1 MNPKR
6 ILFNLPMNL
15 RLSNYGHRFAKETFS
30 TPGRN
35 LPSLDVSYT
44 LLLDLWTGILIPDQ
58 GQPGLFELE
67 QRGFVER
74 VPESITKAETELRYR
89 RNPLEH
95 VTKIIFELTTFCNFN
110 CQHCYNATVPRST
123 EQDIPALKKAV
134 DVFRA
139 MDIERFDFIGG
150 EVTKY
155 ANGWLDLARHCRQQ
169 GAKIVTIYT
178 NGWWLEQKTFTA
190 AGKSYPDVSTYLA
203 DLREHG
209 VTHILFSLDGPEDMH
224 DRSRGH
230 PGLYHRVLSG
240 IPMVKAAGLLPRISL
255 LMRKDSSM
263 DTYVQLLDTLAQ
275 RIYDFPDSTDVLERV
290 NHMVDDPTNTL
301 SNLIDVGNQ
310 AAHANSNQ
318 GFYLWQPTDQ
328 QLYCRGFYRP
338 IKPGETAQIVASDP
352 NGAWLLLL
360 HRNTLGWMPTIYL
373 GFGSGTL
380 NASVIDTEHEEP
392 CSGYLGSITSI
403 LQTWESNISG
413 TVKIQGIAYLPASY
427 IEANDWSVVEEGT
440 GIHAEPEV
448 RITNLQQGGRVERFT
463 IQLDTVSLGDKLSFF
478 NNENGQS
485 TIPFQASFFSTDCSG
500 PIASNDSTISPTR
513 APTIRVITLEVIS
526 TSEAVATSD
535 PWSTGTGEI
544 PACAGAL
551 PARLEI
557 NEDAEVCTKKANVFL
572 RSGPGKQYDP
582 LIKKAPTSVVWVMDG
597 PVCKNSTYWWKVKD
611 NAGRIGWMA
620 EGSDST
626 DPYYLCPN

>member
-1 MNPKR
+1 
-6 ILFNLPMNL
+6 MNL

-35 LPSLDVSYT
+35 LPSLDVSNT

-58 GQPGLFELE
+58 GQPGLAELE
-67 QRGFVER
+67 QRGLVER
-74 VPESITKAETELRYR
+74 IPDAAIKAETELRYR

-95 VTKIIFELTTFCNFN
+95 VEKIIFELTTFCNFN

-275 RIYDFPDSTDVLERV
+275 RIYDFPASTDVLERV

-338 IKPGETAQIVASDP
+338 APSLTLKANGELAT
-352 NGAWLLLL
+352 
-360 HRNTLGWMPTIYL
+360 
-373 GFGSGTL
+373 
-380 NASVIDTEHEEP
+380 
-392 CSGYLGSITSI
+392 C
-403 LQTWESNISG
+403 
-413 TVKIQGIAYLPASY
+413 
-427 IEANDWSVVEEGT
+427 
-440 GIHAEPEV
+440 
-448 RITNLQQGGRVERFT
+448 RITNAGEGYGNLHRQDLIWILNHLQDTFVYKLHAERRLGEYRTLVDTDIFGSHFAHLCSLRAILTRLAYWMETKAIDPQNQAAVREINQRVAEETGHRNR
-463 IQLDTVSLGDKLSFF
+463 K
-478 NNENGQS
+478 
-485 TIPFQASFFSTDCSG
+485 
-500 PIASNDSTISPTR
+500 
-513 APTIRVITLEVIS
+513 
-526 TSEAVATSD
+526 AVAQHTVD
-535 PWSTGTGEI
+535 Q
-544 PACAGAL
+544 
-551 PARLEI
+551 
-557 NEDAEVCTKKANVFL
+557 K
-572 RSGPGKQYDP
+572 
-582 LIKKAPTSVVWVMDG
+582 
-597 PVCKNSTYWWKVKD
+597 
-611 NAGRIGWMA
+611 
-620 EGSDST
+620 
-626 DPYYLCPN
+626 